1 MYIDERAYSGSLW
14 GHVPLGAFIQHKG
27 TAEWTAAFS
36 CTLLTVHP
44 GNASKV
50 IKTESLKMC

>member
-1 MYIDERAYSGSLW
+1 MNELTVIAHGDKSLW
-14 GHVPLGAFIQHKG
+14 VHLFSIKG
-27 TAEWTAAFS
+27 QLNGQLLSPAH
-36 CTLLTVHP
+36 CLTVHP